1 VNENKYELCRVNT
14 IVKGKSKEKHNA
26 LMYKSSSHACFLY
39 LKIPYA
45 LLNMKLM

>member
-1 VNENKYELCRVNT
+1 VSENKYELYRVNT

-39 LKIPYA
+39 LNVQYA
-45 LLNMKLM
+45 LLNMKVI